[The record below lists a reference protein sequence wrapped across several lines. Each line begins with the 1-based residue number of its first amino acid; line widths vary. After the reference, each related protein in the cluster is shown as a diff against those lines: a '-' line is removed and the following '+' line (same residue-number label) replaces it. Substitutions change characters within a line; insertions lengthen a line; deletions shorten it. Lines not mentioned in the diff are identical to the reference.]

1 MKKILFQIIII
12 FFFFNL
18 NITYADN
25 KVYFIDIDRVL
36 KNSNFGK
43 SILKKIKILNDNNIK
58 ELQENETL
66 LKKIDNSINSK
77 KNIISKEEYNKE
89 LNVLKEKIKKY
100 KIIKDKMVVNFEK
113 EKNRNLKNFFDQ
125 VSPIIQDYM
134 NDNSIDILLENKNVF
149 IGKNNLDLTEII
161 IQEINNKLN

>member
-77 KNIISKEEYNKE
+77 KNIISKEEYNK
-89 LNVLKEKIKKY
+89 
-100 KIIKDKMVVNFEK
+100 
-113 EKNRNLKNFFDQ
+113 
-125 VSPIIQDYM
+125 
-134 NDNSIDILLENKNVF
+134 
-149 IGKNNLDLTEII
+149 
-161 IQEINNKLN
+161 